1 MQRLRFRP
9 ARERLKSPNF
19 GVPDVVKRRID
30 ILCKA
35 RPYWVHERPGIVEFL
50 STLKADL
57 VRPFLNGEHTAQPAV
72 VATPKNE
79 LENPK

>member
-1 MQRLRFRP
+1 MPGVVQRCI
-9 ARERLKSPNF
+9 EIVSS
-19 GVPDVVKRRID
+19 
-30 ILCKA
+30 A
-35 RPYWVHERPGIVEFL
+35 RPYWVHERPGIVELL

-57 VRPFLNGEHTAQPAV
+57 IRLSLNGEQAAQPTV